1 MVRENMIQAMS
12 KSEYVKQRLIAE
24 IRNGK
29 FRPGSALPSI
39 EFMAFDFKVSKNTVS
54 LALASL
60 RDLGIVELTQGKPT
74 MVTGFLHSFHIEVI
88 AYGVIPLQH
97 NDFWGEMWRGI
108 CDVASMYDNVVVD
121 QRHIDSTFLPDLS
134 EPPEYLRD
142 NGGVILLGT
151 TRHEYIEHLRKYNIP
166 FILVHEKVNDKTVP
180 TIYPAFEKVMSEA
193 VGRFVEQGAKR
204 IGYLG
209 NQNLHCGID
218 MYKLEC
224 FKKALS
230 DYGLVCDK
238 NLIAHSEH
246 LLNLAYGYTK
256 EYLEV
261 NPELPDGLLLG
272 SDTLLLGAFK
282 AFKDAGVRVPEDL
295 KVISC
300 DNLDWGNYVTPA
312 VDTIELFRYEMG
324 KSAATRMVERLLE
337 HKPLKSEIIDPVFIK
352 K

>member
-1 MVRENMIQAMS
+1 MIQAMS

-29 FRPGSALPSI
+29 YRPGSALPSI
-39 EFMAFDFKVSKNTVS
+39 EYMAFEFKVSKNTVS
-54 LALASL
+54 LALASM
-60 RDLGIVELTQGKPT
+60 RDQGIVELAQGKPT

-108 CDVASMYDNVVVD
+108 CDVAAGYDNVIVD
-121 QRHIDSTFLPDLS
+121 HCHIDSTFLPDLS

-151 TRHEYIEHLRKYNIP
+151 TRYEYIEHLRKYNIP
-166 FILVHEKVNDKTVP
+166 FILVHEKVNDKSVP
-180 TIYPAFEKVMSEA
+180 TIYPAFEKVMMDA
-193 VGRFVEQGAKR
+193 IGRFVEQGAKR

-218 MYKLEC
+218 IYKLEC
-224 FKKALS
+224 FKKALEK
-230 DYGLVCDK
+230 YGIPCEK
-238 NLIAHSEH
+238 SLIMSAEH
-246 LLNLAYGYTK
+246 LLDKAYNYTK
-256 EYLEV
+256 DYLAA
-261 NPELPDGLLLG
+261 NPELPDGLMLG
-272 SDTLLLGAFK
+272 SDTLLLGAFR
-282 AFKDAGVRVPEDL
+282 AFKEAKIRIPEDL

-324 KSAATRMVERLLE
+324 KTAATRMVERLLE

>member
-1 MVRENMIQAMS
+1 MVKEIMIKPMS
-12 KSEYVKQRLIAE
+12 KSECVKQQIITE

-39 EFMAFDFKVSKNTVS
+39 EFMAFDFNVSKNTVS

-60 RDLGIVELTQGKPT
+60 RDLGIVELAQGKPT

-108 CDVASMYDNVVVD
+108 CDVVSGYDNVVVD

-134 EPPEYLRD
+134 EPPEYLRN
-142 NGGVILLGT
+142 NGAVILLGT
-151 TRHEYIEHLRKYNIP
+151 TRYEYIEHLRKYNIP

-180 TIYPAFEKVMSEA
+180 TIYPAFENVMMEA
-193 VGRFVEQGAKR
+193 VGRLVGQGAKR

-224 FKKALS
+224 FKKALAQ
-230 DYGLVCDK
+230 YGLGCEK

-256 EYLEV
+256 EYLAA
-261 NPELPDGLLLG
+261 NPVLPDALMLG

-282 AFKDAGVRVPEDL
+282 AFKDAGVRVSEDI

-300 DNLDWGNYVTPA
+300 DHLEWGDYVTPE
-312 VDTIELFRYEMG
+312 VDTIELFRYDMG
-324 KSAATRMVERLLE
+324 KRAATQIMEHLLD
-337 HKPLKSEIIDPVFIK
+337 HKPLKNEIIDPLFIK

>member
-1 MVRENMIQAMS
+1 MIQAMS
-12 KSEYVKQRLIAE
+12 KSEYVKQRLITD
-24 IRNGK
+24 IRSGK

-60 RDLGIVELTQGKPT
+60 RDLGIVELAQGKPT

-97 NDFWGEMWRGI
+97 NDFWGQMWRGI
-108 CDVASMYDNVVVD
+108 CDVASGYDNVVVD

-134 EPPEYLRD
+134 EPPEYLRN
-142 NGGVILLGT
+142 NGAVILLGT
-151 TRHEYIEHLRKYNIP
+151 TRYEYIEHLRKYNIP

-180 TIYPAFEKVMSEA
+180 TIYPAFENVMLEA
-193 VGRFVEQGAKR
+193 VGRFVGLGAKR

-224 FKKALS
+224 FKKALAQC
-230 DYGLVCDK
+230 GLVFEK
-238 NLIAHSEH
+238 KLIAHSEH
-246 LLNLAYGYTK
+246 LLDKAYGYTK
-256 EYLEV
+256 AYLEE
-261 NPELPDGLLLG
+261 NPDLPDGLMLG

-282 AFKDAGVRVPEDL
+282 AFKDANIRIPDDL

-300 DNLDWGNYVTPA
+300 DNLDWGNYVTPD
-312 VDTIELFRYEMG
+312 VDTIELFRYDMG
-324 KSAATRMVERLLE
+324 KMAATQILEHLLE
-337 HKPLKSEIIDPVFIK
+337 HKPLKNEIIDPVFIK